1 MGSRRRITRLSRWK
15 IMKHVILLKKRS
27 KSFCSNRDSS
37 ILTIWKER
45 FWWISTFSNWIWECC
60 KKYEWFFWSHVH
72 SPTWN
77 KIHRNGDEFGSM
89 LRCYEQFKLD
99 FLKFVTFWS
108 VKFLFVTFYI
118 LKFQFLNTVFL
129 NYFSWIQ
136 VDLFLPYM
144 KFHSILLLKPDLH

>member
-1 MGSRRRITRLSRWK
+1 MRLNMCYYL
-15 IMKHVILLKKRS
+15 ILMTKHGKLEKNHQIEQVKNYEACNSFEKRS

-45 FWWISTFSNWIWECC
+45 FGWISTFSNWIWECC

-89 LRCYEQFKLD
+89 LLCYEQFKLD

-108 VKFLFVTFYI
+108 VKFLFVTFLY
-118 LKFQFLNTVFL
+118 
-129 NYFSWIQ
+129 
-136 VDLFLPYM
+136 
-144 KFHSILLLKPDLH
+144 